1 MTYSQVSHAAEPL
14 ILTVPG
20 LGNSGPDHWQT
31 YWEEDIAHCHR
42 VNLGMWDAPHRN
54 TWVNKLNHVIAH
66 ADRPIVLVAHSLG
79 CLTVAWWAALE
90 RPAPGGK
97 VIGALLVAPPEVDT
111 ASIDPRVS
119 AFGPAPKGLLPF
131 PSVLVASRTDP
142 YIRFERARML
152 AGFWGS
158 EFVDAGE
165 IGHINAQSGLGRWE
179 QGQALLGRLT
189 GAPAT
194 LQRSLV
200 PLDVANLG
208 GGEKGYDLSL

>member
-1 MTYSQVSHAAEPL
+1 MTYSEASPAPAPL

-31 YWEEDIAHCHR
+31 YWEEDIEDCHR
-42 VNLGMWDAPHRN
+42 INLGMWDTPHRN

-66 ADRPIVLVAHSLG
+66 ADRPVVLVAHSLG

-111 ASIDPRVS
+111 ASIDARVS

-131 PSVLVASRTDP
+131 PSILVASRTDP

-165 IGHINAQSGLGRWE
+165 IGHINAQSGLGRWKF
-179 QGQALLGRLT
+179 GQQLLSRLLGAPDTQGNTRAEPIAVDAFGRER
-189 GAPAT
+189 GA
-194 LQRSLV
+194 
-200 PLDVANLG
+200 
-208 GGEKGYDLSL
+208 DLSL